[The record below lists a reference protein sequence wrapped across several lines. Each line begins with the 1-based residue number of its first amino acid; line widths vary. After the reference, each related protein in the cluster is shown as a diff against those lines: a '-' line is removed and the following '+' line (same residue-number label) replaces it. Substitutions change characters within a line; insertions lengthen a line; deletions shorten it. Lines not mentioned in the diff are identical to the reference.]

1 MRKRIYVTHMA
12 LTLYMLSS
20 LSVMGQMGQLGQGR
34 QLQLINPDGSA
45 AADSVAVGVIAPGV
59 YLNEQLAMPSV
70 DANGNVSIP
79 SDDRQLVPLTADER
93 GIHSIPADAKAVVAQ
108 NQHGFAF
115 VPPGALT
122 GKAKLRPWAK
132 LKIDTATVPE
142 QVRSK
147 YQLHVL
153 WRNDFAGHIPS
164 GVLQNMRPGEDP
176 FGGSPRVDPFGS
188 PPATLPDW
196 RFHNYATLFQ
206 QADIVDQTIAVP
218 PGEVTIVLT
227 GLSSDLGFESDASP
241 SMLSVTLGIVRTV
254 SNQTADFALPTF
266 GSAQGRLVG
275 NVNLPN
281 WGRASDQAT
290 RIIATPVRAA
300 DVPPPRDLGHLLA
313 GMAGSQDSR
322 SDPFAAPSVAQHD
335 KIADI
340 YARHFASVEGTI
352 MRTSGIGIAVAATD
366 EQGEFT
372 FDALPIGEYELRM
385 MSMDT
390 MQEIPTDYES
400 AQGLTAVESDSPDGL
415 RFVIKANELTELG
428 EVRWRVDQR
437 AEEAVKSNRGEG
449 DKLNDSRLP
458 SLPAARSNPVSPDQ
472 FAVAA
477 QSRIEAALNKPVE
490 NIDFIG
496 MPLAQVMEILSDDMN
511 IPIVF
516 NLKKLEMRGVS
527 MDAPITMNLP
537 PVTLRSVLNLVLD
550 QVASGEL
557 TFVAR
562 DEVLLITTRE
572 DAAKNPGTS
581 SSEASE
587 MSKSLAAGTAPATD
601 DRATEIIERWLKST
615 PQDADRSEL
624 KQLLENHLAA
634 EFDTNQKTR
643 RAEIDRLQQLLEQ
656 SRTWL
661 DQRQQQREAII
672 QGRVQE
678 LLK

>member
-1 MRKRIYVTHMA
+1 MRKHIFFTHMA
-12 LTLYMLSS
+12 LALCMLSS
-20 LSVMGQMGQLGQGR
+20 LNAMGQIGQMR
-34 QLQLINPDGSA
+34 QEQPLQLINPDGSA
-45 AADSVAVGVIAPGV
+45 AADCVAAGIIASGV
-59 YLNEQLAMPSV
+59 YLNEQLALS
-70 DANGNVSIP
+70 
-79 SDDRQLVPLTADER
+79 TADGDSDVLISPDGRQIVSLNANES
-93 GIHSIPADAKAVVAQ
+93 GILSIPAEAKAVVAQ

-122 GKAKLRPWAK
+122 GRAKLRPWAK
-132 LKIDTATVPE
+132 LRIDISNVPE
-142 QVRSK
+142 QLRSK
-147 YQLHVL
+147 CQLRIL
-153 WRNDFAGHIPS
+153 WKNDFAGDIPS
-164 GVLQNMRPGEDP
+164 TVLQYMRPTEDP
-176 FGGSPRVDPFGS
+176 FGGPSRVDPFGS
-188 PPATLPDW
+188 PSAAPPDW
-196 RFHNYATLFQ
+196 RFHNYATRSQ
-206 QADIVDQTIAVP
+206 SVDVADQTIVVP
-218 PGEVTIVLT
+218 PGEVTIVVTVLDS
-227 GLSSDLGFESDASP
+227 GLGFESASSS

-254 SNQTADFALPTF
+254 SNQTAEFALPTF
-266 GSAQGRLVG
+266 GSAHGRLVG

-290 RIIATPVRAA
+290 RIIAVPVRAA
-300 DVPPPRDLGHLLA
+300 DVPPPRDLGQLLA

-322 SDPFAAPSVAQHD
+322 SDPFAAPTVARQD
-335 KIADI
+335 KIADV
-340 YARHFASVEGTI
+340 YARYFASVEGTNV
-352 MRTSGIGIAVAATD
+352 RTSGIGIGVAATD

-372 FDALPIGEYELRM
+372 FDALPIGEYELPM
-385 MSMDT
+385 MPLDAT
-390 MQEIPTDYES
+390 QETLTDYES
-400 AQGLTAVESDSPDGL
+400 AQGLTTVGSDSPEAL
-415 RFVIKANELTELG
+415 RFVIKANALAELG
-428 EVRWRVDQR
+428 EVRWRLEQR
-437 AEEAVKSNRGEG
+437 AEEAVKPRDGKVFQSA
-449 DKLNDSRLP
+449 DS
-458 SLPAARSNPVSPDQ
+458 SLQAARHHPDNSNP

-496 MPLAQVMEILSDDMN
+496 MPLAQVMEMLSDDMN

-516 NLKKLEMRGVS
+516 NLKEFKVRGFS

-581 SSEASE
+581 YSQVPG
-587 MSKSLAAGTAPATD
+587 MSKSLASGTASATD
-601 DRATEIIERWLKST
+601 DRATEIIERWLKSA
-615 PQDADRSEL
+615 PQNADRSDL
-624 KQLLENHLAA
+624 MQQLETHLSA
-634 EFDTNQKTR
+634 EFDANQQTR